1 MIEKIKLVLTIV
13 NEVVSILTMMLVKRG
28 NVIIMITNNCN
39 NNRIDLILSVD
50 AINGLNNWRKG
61 SYFLKT
67 NKRGV
72 LFNKGVGKS
81 YKTSP
86 FCIS

>member
-28 NVIIMITNNCN
+28 NVIIMITDNCN

-61 SYFLKT
+61 S
-67 NKRGV
+67 
-72 LFNKGVGKS
+72 
-81 YKTSP
+81 
-86 FCIS
+86 